1 MGKSQVLVKIGAR
14 ISHLCGMMTV
24 VCGVASAQLI
34 MTGNGGMVRLF
45 GTDQAILETPEPRK
59 DLPCSVTP
67 TKTAQVGFD
76 LKFHGGYEVTVP
88 MKELSGQENL
98 LTIIFR
104 VTPAVGDATY
114 FIQRI
119 RVPEIDED
127 AKGEAA
133 FFGSFDVGEGKY
145 KVDWL
150 MRDRA
155 ERVCSNYWEVD
166 AQLSDKDTQ
175 MALAITAASVRQTE
189 TEYFRQEPPVERET
203 DPTTVKILLNYA
215 PQNPRSS
222 VMRPVDTSA
231 LVSILRNI
239 SRDPRVSKFS
249 LVAFCMQ
256 EQKVLYRQENA
267 EKIDFPALGEAL
279 AKIQLGR
286 VDLARLADKKSDVR
300 FLTDLIRNELGSS
313 ERPDAFIFAGPKVML
328 EHNIETETLKE
339 IGSLDAPVFYMNYNL
354 FPQITPWRDTI
365 GNAVKYFK
373 GLEYTISRPRDL
385 WSATTEVVN
394 RIQKSRS
401 ARIAQN
407 AKSN

>member
-24 VCGVASAQLI
+24 VCGVASAQLV

-145 KVDWL
+145 KVAWL

-155 ERVCSNYWEVD
+155 EGVCSNFWEVG
-166 AQLSDKDTQ
+166 AQLAGCRT
-175 MALAITAASVRQTE
+175 LR
-189 TEYFRQEPPVERET
+189 REPRLRTGLRPAKCMDV
-203 DPTTVKILLNYA
+203 PGFGY
-215 PQNPRSS
+215 PR
-222 VMRPVDTSA
+222 
-231 LVSILRNI
+231 
-239 SRDPRVSKFS
+239 
-249 LVAFCMQ
+249 
-256 EQKVLYRQENA
+256 
-267 EKIDFPALGEAL
+267 
-279 AKIQLGR
+279 IQLRYALEPVRG
-286 VDLARLADKKSDVR
+286 VAARW
-300 FLTDLIRNELGSS
+300 G
-313 ERPDAFIFAGPKVML
+313 
-328 EHNIETETLKE
+328 
-339 IGSLDAPVFYMNYNL
+339 
-354 FPQITPWRDTI
+354 
-365 GNAVKYFK
+365 
-373 GLEYTISRPRDL
+373 
-385 WSATTEVVN
+385 
-394 RIQKSRS
+394 
-401 ARIAQN
+401 
-407 AKSN
+407 